1 MGPFCS
7 VVVWEEHGG
16 DRPVALAA
24 DVVGDHPELA
34 VFGGEVA
41 GEEAAIAA
49 AGCFGVGGF
58 VVFAEVAPVAGG
70 MAIEQGGDQR
80 GGHGG
85 GYGGGGHHA
94 AEVVEHG
101 GKGRGK
107 GEEGKRRRGQ
117 MAPLW

>member
-1 MGPFCS
+1 LAQAPCS

-49 AGCFGVGGF
+49 AGGFVVGGF
-58 VVFAEVAPVAGG
+58 VICVQAAPIG
-70 MAIEQGGDQR
+70 
-80 GGHGG
+80 
-85 GYGGGGHHA
+85 
-94 AEVVEHG
+94 
-101 GKGRGK
+101 
-107 GEEGKRRRGQ
+107 
-117 MAPLW
+117 